1 MDGFPIAHQLPTVR
15 NAVRRYITQWD
26 LPGEEIETVEKSSFW
41 HERTISHMLL
51 LRGLFAAGILAFA
64 FVQKRWRVNYGLDP
78 NRATKTK
85 LAVPFRAKDTPTPRS
100 EFSHPDVVIVLTCL
114 TYYYGG
120 LDNEALFAAFDLLVR
135 SDNADLEYQEWVKT
149 APTIPEA
156 FKHLQGVN
164 LKDHAQCV
172 SEIFPHIRYS
182 KAAIDYYLCR
192 MVFAKESREF
202 PHKLSASGWD
212 LGKKKQN
219 PTTGFSGTNDS
230 RYVLPLD
237 MKQLDLPEQNHT
249 NALVLGY
256 LLQPGD
262 TIALVRPGVE
272 GASLG
277 SKSLL
282 DMVTNMD
289 SNTRV
294 ILDVGAQ
301 VIEFT
306 NFEFSKEWLKC
317 YEGDE
322 HTQAV
327 IFFNDSDEIVVLD
340 RSGKVEELQ
349 TSPFA
354 DQLDQCL
361 VFLDEAH
368 TRGTDLRLPANYQ
381 AAVTLGASLTKDRL
395 VQACMRMRK
404 LGKGQTV
411 VFCIPREIEQKIL
424 LLLGQEPSGSHSI
437 TVSDVLCWAITETC
451 QNMRRE
457 VPLWLTQGIRFCHQ
471 RSLWDEM
478 ATRSDCDGRSECAE
492 QFKEDEAQPLDQRY
506 HPQQAHLGIS
516 SLLDRIE
523 PHAAAEFRKHCQE
536 FGLTEL
542 RTSSLQEEQE
552 RELSPE
558 TEHERQVERPPPAEP
573 EIHHL
578 HEDVRC
584 FVRNGVF
591 SRSSSA
597 FKSAFMALE
606 HTSAAKNFDV
616 REFQNNVWVTRD
628 FAMTVKGSF
637 GPNNYADSFQRSV
650 QWILTS
656 KGEIAND
663 HLLVISPYEAQNL
676 LPDIETSRH
685 VTLRL
690 YSPWVNLGFG
700 SLDHL
705 NLYTIPQTR
714 NRDTIPRGLIAQLNV
729 FAGQLYLSSYSDYVE
744 LCGSLGLACKAAD
757 ESVTLGPDGFIPL
770 DSTAGRSSN
779 KSGLSKS
786 PVGFLKILMST
797 IRQECE
803 LIGRTHMG
811 RILEGVRLREE
822 EWVEI

>member
-85 LAVPFRAKDTPTPRS
+85 LVVPFRAKDNPTPRS

-361 VFLDEAH
+361 VFFDEAH

-395 VQACMRMRK
+395 LIK
-404 LGKGQTV
+404 L
-411 VFCIPREIEQKIL
+411 
-424 LLLGQEPSGSHSI
+424 
-437 TVSDVLCWAITETC
+437 
-451 QNMRRE
+451 
-457 VPLWLTQGIRFCHQ
+457 
-471 RSLWDEM
+471 
-478 ATRSDCDGRSECAE
+478 
-492 QFKEDEAQPLDQRY
+492 
-506 HPQQAHLGIS
+506 
-516 SLLDRIE
+516 
-523 PHAAAEFRKHCQE
+523 
-536 FGLTEL
+536 
-542 RTSSLQEEQE
+542 
-552 RELSPE
+552 
-558 TEHERQVERPPPAEP
+558 
-573 EIHHL
+573 
-578 HEDVRC
+578 
-584 FVRNGVF
+584 
-591 SRSSSA
+591 
-597 FKSAFMALE
+597 
-606 HTSAAKNFDV
+606 
-616 REFQNNVWVTRD
+616 
-628 FAMTVKGSF
+628 
-637 GPNNYADSFQRSV
+637 
-650 QWILTS
+650 
-656 KGEIAND
+656 
-663 HLLVISPYEAQNL
+663 
-676 LPDIETSRH
+676 
-685 VTLRL
+685 
-690 YSPWVNLGFG
+690 
-700 SLDHL
+700 
-705 NLYTIPQTR
+705 
-714 NRDTIPRGLIAQLNV
+714 
-729 FAGQLYLSSYSDYVE
+729 
-744 LCGSLGLACKAAD
+744 
-757 ESVTLGPDGFIPL
+757 
-770 DSTAGRSSN
+770 
-779 KSGLSKS
+779 
-786 PVGFLKILMST
+786 
-797 IRQECE
+797 
-803 LIGRTHMG
+803 
-811 RILEGVRLREE
+811 
-822 EWVEI
+822 